1 MLGMNCLFIFHM
13 RKNLKVPLSL
23 GYKSNIRLK
32 VGSHTGRL
40 VRVLEA
46 RVIFE

>member
-1 MLGMNCLFIFHM
+1 MLGMNCLLIFYM
-13 RKNLKVPLSL
+13 RKNLNVPLSL

-32 VGSHTGRL
+32 VGSHTGKL
-40 VRVLEA
+40 VRVLKA